1 MMKKF
6 NVWERV
12 DCERLYIVEAETAE
26 EAKRLVEE
34 GEVDWHKADY
44 HEFEVVD
51 VKERDND

>member
-1 MMKKF
+1 MMKF

-51 VKERDND
+51 VKERNDD